1 MTTPSRSLAALVA
14 CLLGAGAATIAVHH
28 PSGPRRATPASAPTG
43 ASTTALSDATFGL
56 TPRPGQAL
64 LKGTLTGLL
73 ADNAE
78 APPLQPPFVITV
90 PNRGQGGATFRG
102 VQVHG
107 QTVAISWYGG
117 QPLPLSGTGGLDL
130 AGAPV
135 TVDAGGVTWNLDGAT
150 RGLTPGHYS
159 LGAPIAVGAAGL
171 ATPMDS
177 VSFEAGP
184 TGTVETSGGANV
196 HVGPTPLRL
205 EGPGRVTLRGQFALR
220 TPDRTRT
227 VTTLAFGPG
236 DYQIDLAPVSG
247 GYRINAI
254 LQGPLSP
261 PS

>member
-1 MTTPSRSLAALVA
+1 MTTPSRFLAALAA
-14 CLLGAGAATIAVHH
+14 CLLGAGAVAVAVHH
-28 PSGPRRATPASAPTG
+28 SGGRGRATPVSLSE
-43 ASTTALSDATFGL
+43 ASTTTLSDAAFGL

-64 LKGTLTGLL
+64 VQGTLSSLT

-78 APPLQPPFVITV
+78 APPVQPPFVITV
-90 PNRGQGGATFRG
+90 ANRGQGGATFRG

-117 QPLPLSGTGGLDL
+117 QPLPLSGTGDLDL

-135 TVDAGGVTWNLDGAT
+135 SVDAAGVTFDLDGAT
-150 RGLTPGHYS
+150 RALTPGHYS
-159 LGAPIAVGAAGL
+159 LGAPVAVGTSGL

-177 VSFEAGP
+177 VSFDAGA
-184 TGTVETSGGANV
+184 TGTVETSGGAIV
-196 HVGPTPLRL
+196 HLGPAPLHL
-205 EGPGRVTLRGQFALR
+205 EGPGRVTLRGQLALR

-247 GYRINAI
+247 GYRIKAI
-254 LQGPLSP
+254 LQGPLSLP
-261 PS
+261 G